1 VIAALA
7 IAPWVLIFIAAAV
20 FLGTILQR
28 LAGQG
33 FGMIAAPMVALVAP
47 DFLPTTLLLI
57 GLVVGMTSTS
67 LEASAIRWADVPAG
81 FAGRAL
87 GAVLAAVV
95 ATRLRDPQMLAM
107 VVAVVIYLGI
117 ILSLIGI
124 RVAIRPATL
133 FPAGIL
139 AGLMGTLTAVGA
151 PPMALLYQHEPAR
164 RSAAMQNLYFFFGM
178 MVSIAALAVVGL
190 IGMRH
195 VALAGLMLP
204 VVAVALFA
212 AQRLAPR
219 VQRAEI
225 RPWALALSGLAAT
238 TLVIKVLS

>member
-1 VIAALA
+1 MTPLVWL
-7 IAPWVLIFIAAAV
+7 LCLSAV
-20 FLGTILQR
+20 TMGAVLQR
-28 LAGQG
+28 VAGQG
-33 FGMIAAPMVALVAP
+33 LGMLAAPVLALTVP
-47 DFLPTTLLLI
+47 QYLPASVLLV
-57 GLVVGMTSTS
+57 GLAVGLS
-67 LEASAIRWADVPAG
+67 SAAIDLGAVRLRELPPG
-81 FAGRAL
+81 FAGRTL

-107 VVAVVIYLGI
+107 VVAVAIYLGI